1 MGGGMVKNEEVG
13 DAGRR
18 GHVCDHSPPRR
29 SLQYPTPKE
38 KMVIGIKT
46 VEERQDGLTGV
57 IYRRKIAT
65 CANVLPRFLR
75 QLGALQV
82 DNVRLE
88 EESWLDVQRRV
99 LDVQSRCLTWTHL
112 ATMHEQATLH
122 PSPRN
127 PTWTEFVQHGTVAVT
142 GLGSLGRLVEMFAHT
157 FLSQGAKRSVR
168 IMDGLLEERYGC
180 PAP

>member
-18 GHVCDHSPPRR
+18 GHVCDHSPHAALCSTRPPRR
-29 SLQYPTPKE
+29 RWSSAS
-38 KMVIGIKT
+38 
-46 VEERQDGLTGV
+46 
-57 IYRRKIAT
+57 RRWRSAK
-65 CANVLPRFLR
+65 
-75 QLGALQV
+75 LGALQV